1 MPVLDSTK
9 KISKENKII
18 ILRFNLDTLGTRGF
32 SPLRRPP
39 VSSEAVKNLSGKA
52 AKANHNDGEARSGER
67 KKNPFAAPSSLAF
80 VASAFHAKEK

>member
-9 KISKENKII
+9 KISKENKIV

-32 SPLRRPP
+32 SPLRPP
-39 VSSEAVKNLSGKA
+39 VSSEAMKNLSGKA
-52 AKANHNDGEARSGER
+52 AKANHDDGEARSGER
-67 KKNPFAAPSSLAF
+67 EKNPFAAPSSLAF